1 MQIFDLFSCHGKKPL
16 SKILL
21 NYKILLIYGYFW
33 SSLGLVYNGINQDQG
48 DKNSGGAN
56 WFSSALW
63 SFVESVPTTPASASE
78 NPLVNRAFERM
89 SSFSR
94 LRLNARNTDASAVNG
109 AATARRTG
117 MNMGFFFISILGA
130 LCAILWFL
138 IGTVRVLGR
147 SISS

>member
-1 MQIFDLFSCHGKKPL
+1 MGEKPL

-33 SSLGLVYNGINQDQG
+33 SSLGLVYNGTNQDQV
-48 DKNSGGAN
+48 DKNGGGASL
-56 WFSSALW
+56 FSSALW
-63 SFVESVPTTPASASE
+63 SFVESIPTTPASASE
-78 NPLVNRAFERM
+78 SPLVNRAFERM

-94 LRLNARNTDASAVNG
+94 LRLKARNTDVSAVNG
-109 AATARRTG
+109 AAPGRRTG
-117 MNMGFFFISILGA
+117 RNRGFIFISILGA

-138 IGTVRVLGR
+138 IGTVRVIGR